1 MWLVGGQLVG
11 RQTAWPHRLEIGYSV
26 RYLRMMHWLRQ
37 PDPWIQLP
45 ITVAQPMLSLW
56 GEGSIASTGGLVTK
70 STKSNSHCC
79 SSRFSRIHCTAFQLY
94 QIYHMLLLVWFS
106 HSTRVYISLTS
117 TDHSNRNRNPVS
129 ISAWSLTL
137 ERARPTRYWE
147 YC

>member
-56 GEGSIASTGGLVTK
+56 EEGSIASTGGLVTK
-70 STKSNSHCC
+70 VQRETLTAVAADSPVYTVQLFSCTKFTTC
-79 SSRFSRIHCTAFQLY
+79 Y
-94 QIYHMLLLVWFS
+94 Y
-106 HSTRVYISLTS
+106 
-117 TDHSNRNRNPVS
+117 
-129 ISAWSLTL
+129 
-137 ERARPTRYWE
+137 
-147 YC
+147 